1 MEGSPGRFYRR
12 LGKTSINKKLN
23 LLQIS
28 RMRVGC
34 IQTANRNIKI
44 SRGDSRCLKYTE
56 HSDFT
61 LLFCRERLRNIQSF
75 IMHVHKPFVLP
86 RSRCRCR
93 RGLLKV
99 PYAPEDAYENVD

>member
-1 MEGSPGRFYRR
+1 M
-12 LGKTSINKKLN
+12 
-23 LLQIS
+23 
-28 RMRVGC
+28 VGC

-44 SRGDSRCLKYTE
+44 CRRYSRCLKYTE

-93 RGLLKV
+93 RRLKNELV
-99 PYAPEDAYENVD
+99 FLVQISRMAGFIQLA